1 MKPPKVHSPLS
12 YRREIDGLRFIA
24 VVPVILFHAKVP
36 GFPGGFVGVD
46 VFFVIS
52 GFLITSILM
61 NDLEKDRFSLVTFYE
76 RRARRIL
83 PALFVMIA
91 ACVVAAEVILL
102 PTEYQDFA
110 ESAGTAAVFLS
121 NVFFW
126 ANSGYFDPI
135 SEESP
140 LLHTWSLAVEE
151 QYYLLFPLILWALWK
166 LGPKT
171 IVATLVAMTLA
182 SLALAEWG
190 WRNEPTIN
198 FYFIGSRAFELF
210 IGSLSAIWARQ
221 NPQTNGWLAGLG
233 LVLILGATFGFSES
247 VPFPSVYALV
257 PVVGTALVLLF
268 ARTGTATARLLSL
281 PVLVWVGLVSYSAYL
296 WHQPLLA
303 FARVQDW
310 VPLDATLTAFLIAMT
325 FALAFLSW
333 KFVEQPFRSRGESAR
348 FSRKQIFVGSAVLIA
363 VTFAYGLYGRA
374 SDGRLERW
382 KLANP
387 EIAHEYALLHEASE
401 HHRTPADKS
410 RPCTRNHRHLTPQA
424 EAEILACH
432 AQFGPAVAIIG
443 DSIAEDLHG
452 AMVAASDRPFILG
465 LTRGGCRLNQQGE
478 KCSFGEILDFA
489 RRHPEVFE
497 AVVTQQV
504 SSAQLIWP
512 NGSPASLQDLRAYDY
527 TRALPQMSLNT
538 DLIETGLDY
547 VGKLA
552 AHVPVYFLAPRV
564 EHHVPAAEVM
574 KQGCAAP
581 YALRPGQMEMFTLL
595 DSYFQQ
601 RIPQIGIEG
610 LHYVPLSQ
618 MHIYDPATEIITC
631 DVAYWRDGHHWSA
644 KGEVFFGKRLIETG
658 PYPFSW
664 FGRTAD

>member
-1 MKPPKVHSPLS
+1 M
-12 YRREIDGLRFIA
+12 RFIA
-24 VVPVILFHAKVP
+24 VVPVILFHAQVP
-36 GFPGGFVGVD
+36 FFTGGFVGVD

-83 PALFVMIA
+83 PALFAMIA
-91 ACVVAAEVILL
+91 ACVVAAELILL
-102 PTEYQDFA
+102 PGEYQDFA

-166 LGPKT
+166 AGPKT
-171 IVATLVAMTLA
+171 IVATLTAMTLA

-210 IGSLSAIWARQ
+210 IGSLSAIWARRA
-221 NPQTNGWLAGLG
+221 PQTNGWLAGLG
-233 LVLILGATFGFSES
+233 LAMIVAAIFGYSEE
-247 VPFPSVYALV
+247 VPFPSIYALL

-268 ARTGTATARLLSL
+268 ARDGTQTARLLSL
-281 PVLVWVGLVSYSAYL
+281 PLLVWVGLISYSAYL

-303 FARVQDW
+303 FARVQEW
-310 VPLDATLTAFLIAMT
+310 VPLNALLTTALIAMT
-325 FALAFLSW
+325 FALAFVSW
-333 KFVEQPFRSRGESAR
+333 KFVEQPFRSRGTDAK
-348 FSRKQIFVGSAVLIA
+348 FSRRQIFIGSAVLIA

-387 EIAHEYALLHEASE
+387 DIAREYALLHDGREN
-401 HHRTPADKS
+401 HKTRPDKS
-410 RPCTRNHRHLTPQA
+410 RPCTRNHRQFNAQTEEQ
-424 EAEILACH
+424 ILACY
-432 AQFGPAVAIIG
+432 AQYGPAVAVLG

-452 AMVAASDRPFILG
+452 AMVAASERPFILG
-465 LTRGGCRLNQQGE
+465 LTLGGCRLNRPVD
-478 KCSFGEILDFA
+478 KCSLDQILDFA
-489 RRHPEVFE
+489 SRHPEVFE
-497 AVVTQQV
+497 AVVTQQL
-504 SSAQLIWP
+504 SSPQMVWP
-512 NGSPASLQDLRAYDY
+512 SGSPVLVQDLRALAYDAEIPPL
-527 TRALPQMSLNT
+527 TLNT
-538 DLIETGLDY
+538 ELVETGLDY
-547 VGKLA
+547 AARLA

-574 KQGCAAP
+574 RQGCDVS
-581 YALRPGQMEMFTLL
+581 YKLRSGQMALFTQL
-595 DSYFQQ
+595 DTYFQE
-601 RIPQIGIEG
+601 RIPQLGVDG
-610 LHYVPLSQ
+610 LRYLPLSQ

-644 KGEVFFGKRLIETG
+644 KGEAYFGRRLIETG
-658 PYPFSW
+658 PYPFTW
-664 FGRTAD
+664 FAARGG